1 MSQPHPSPIVSTN
14 IGKARNMQQ
23 RQVHDS
29 DKSPQMSQGRTSQQ
43 LRASMEENRK
53 RNLVNVS

>member
-14 IGKARNMQQ
+14 IGKARNMQ

-29 DKSPQMSQGRTSQQ
+29 DKSLQMSQGRTPQQ